1 MPRSA
6 CCFGSSPSATSC
18 SGRPTRP
25 AFSSPT
31 PTGPIC
37 ASPTTRRCGRCR
49 ARSRSHRRPSRTR
62 LRRPRPECG
71 SPWLMSRDISI
82 TSSWRAPT
90 TCRSRRSSA
99 TCCEPGRPGPSIR
112 RASCAPPSRPASY
125 APRVTR
131 CAACRGPTTSSL
143 PASGAPQARPRCRA
157 AHGGLSRM
165 MGRRVSASGIA
176 LLAAGAAL
184 LPLGV
189 AAGQAAG
196 RGRGA
201 GALDRIVA
209 IVGSKPILQSQV
221 EEMLVAAQAQGQ
233 SVPTDSAGRAA
244 ARKQILLQIVE
255 DEILIQQAERDTTVK
270 VTDQEVQEAVEQ
282 TVRGV
287 RGNYTNDST
296 FYAQLRLAGFTS
308 VEEWRRF
315 LAEQQRRKILRDRL
329 LQLLREKGKLKPIN
343 PTDGQMRQFW
353 DEQRTTQPKRPATV
367 SVRQIV
373 VAPRPDSA
381 ARGHARQ
388 ILIAPTISSAQ
399 VALAR
404 QLADSIRVALAHGAS
419 YDSLARLYADEN
431 ESNLAPE
438 VALTDLPQA
447 YQQLFAGDTTLGLK
461 PVLTLASGHQTKFAV
476 VEVTKRQPAGEL
488 SFDDVKDRIRSML
501 SQELMIRHYVD
512 QLRRLTYVDIRL

>member
-1 MPRSA
+1 
-6 CCFGSSPSATSC
+6 
-18 SGRPTRP
+18 
-25 AFSSPT
+25 
-31 PTGPIC
+31 
-37 ASPTTRRCGRCR
+37 
-49 ARSRSHRRPSRTR
+49 
-62 LRRPRPECG
+62 
-71 SPWLMSRDISI
+71 
-82 TSSWRAPT
+82 
-90 TCRSRRSSA
+90 
-99 TCCEPGRPGPSIR
+99 
-112 RASCAPPSRPASY
+112 
-125 APRVTR
+125 
-131 CAACRGPTTSSL
+131 
-143 PASGAPQARPRCRA
+143 
-157 AHGGLSRM
+157 M

-367 SVRQIV
+367 SFRQIV

-381 ARGHARQ
+381 ARVHALQKAESILVALRAGADFAAAARRFSDDSGSRDLGGELGWFRRGVMVKPFEQAAFRLRPGEISDPVESGFGFHIIQVERVQPAEILARQ

-438 VALTDLPQA
+438 VAITDLPQA
-447 YQQLFAGDTTLGLK
+447 YQQLLAGDTTLGLK